1 MEPGSRGNDVQ
12 VVKDVIF
19 RVEAK
24 AEALE
29 AFNWYEERR
38 EGLGAEFRSA
48 VDGAIWR
55 IARHPESYAAGYRQ
69 LRHALVRRFP
79 YAVYF
84 RLVNDVIVVVAVM
97 HTRRRPSIVKA
108 R

>member
-1 MEPGSRGNDVQ
+1 MKE
-12 VVKDVIF
+12 VIF
-19 RVEAK
+19 RAEAR

-29 AFNWYEERR
+29 AFKWYEEQR
-38 EGLGAEFRSA
+38 EGLGAEFRTA
-48 VDGAIWR
+48 VDGTIQR
-55 IARHPESYAAGYRQ
+55 IARHPESYASGYRE

-84 RLVNDVIVVVAVM
+84 RLVNDIVIVVAVM
-97 HTRRRPSIVKA
+97 HTKRSPSIVKA

>member
-1 MEPGSRGNDVQ
+1 MKE
-12 VVKDVIF
+12 VIF
-19 RVEAK
+19 R
-24 AEALE
+24 AEARADVLE
-29 AFNWYEERR
+29 AFRWYEERQ
-38 EGLGAEFRSA
+38 EGLGAEFRTA

-55 IARHPESYAAGYRQ
+55 IARHPESYAPGYRE
-69 LRHALVRRFP
+69 LRHAMVRRFP

-97 HTRRRPSIVKA
+97 HAKRHPNIVKA